1 MDISLQ
7 YTKDLETTE
16 GKELL
21 KALESKMD
29 ILEQALEFDTLIPS
43 IRSLSEQDF
52 YKSNLL
58 RRHLSYELNEQD
70 AASLSSQTSIDG
82 VLNNAGTLPSPSGGI
97 LSMLK
102 NLLNTIT
109 EGGSPIGILHLVLD
123 FIGLVGDAFLVV
135 GVPLG
140 MVADLINAIIYM
152 FRGKYVLGAIS
163 LIAMIPFGGD
173 VAKGFKG
180 VAQAFSRPFSKLGTK
195 GAGKQIAKESAEVL
209 MKQEGKAFGKSKRFL
224 EYIKK
229 SAAKIAANIS
239 SVISFLLKDVIGKA
253 VGWVPFIGKPLRK
266 FFTKIANF
274 AKTVSDN
281 LLVFAKEVDK
291 PIAKAISETAAKNF
305 KLMEETLEAGGK
317 VIKKGDNLVIKKG
330 GKVIKE
336 IPIKTLNTYSNI
348 SKKFPDGPMKAVLK
362 NSDDVAHFY
371 TFISKQGKMATKFL
385 EKNADVI
392 IRRGLLLSR
401 FQAFIGKQIVKLLG
415 SSANA
420 MSDYEKKGISDVITT
435 QELNNLMK
443 EHSENEKKRK
453 GSVIDVP
460 YIDQQLKDNPETE
473 LREDELV
480 YDLQKHLQYNAERMG
495 LPSFPSYIYVRAK
508 EEKEKE
514 MEELYTNH
522 MISDEEYNKI
532 VGIQGSGAKALE
544 SVQVSRNL
552 KYIKPFNL

>member
-266 FFTKIANF
+266 FFIKIADF

-291 PIAKAISETAAKNF
+291 PIAKSISKKAAKNF

-330 GKVIKE
+330 GKVIEE
-336 IPIKTLNTYSNI
+336 IPIKTLDTYSNI

-392 IRRGLLLSR
+392 IHRGLLLSR

-460 YIDQQLKDNPETE
+460 YIDQQLKDNPDTE